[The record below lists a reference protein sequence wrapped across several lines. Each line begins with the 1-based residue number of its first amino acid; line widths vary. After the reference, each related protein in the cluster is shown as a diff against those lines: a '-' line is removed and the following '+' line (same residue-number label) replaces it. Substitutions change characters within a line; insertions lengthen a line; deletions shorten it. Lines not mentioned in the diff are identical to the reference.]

1 MNWSLLLSDTLA
13 RLVGLLGLIAC
24 AFWSLVLARR
34 FTGVAAEG
42 TAVFPSAMFALATFF
57 TLVFLLPNTH
67 DRVMRLTFPV
77 FARLLFLPVAIAGL
91 GAVAFGVMGFTAIS
105 PLEQDVYAIVVTSA
119 TMSLGALFAILIFP
133 VGLAY
138 REAKLEHR
146 HAQHIRHMQ
155 AIRDHEAL
163 LARSGS
169 SASRHPVLPNG
180 LVLRKSDTIDNL
192 TGLPGLFV
200 FAAVFYGF
208 KISTTVQTAELDQ
221 WADRNWLLGSAVC
234 AALVFGPSFLNVMMR
249 GAPYNPRAMNSKW
262 GRRILTAALVPP
274 VSFVAFVGLAY
285 DGVPATWNLIHDAP
299 PATIRY
305 EITDISTGRRT
316 RGCMTL
322 QLAEDPARQMYV
334 CNLPDSLQVG
344 DVIDATG
351 PLSAYGH
358 SIEQVNLVR

>member
-13 RLVGLLGLIAC
+13 RLIGLVGLIAC
-24 AFWSLVLARR
+24 AFWGIVLARR

-77 FARLLFLPVAIAGL
+77 FARLMFLPVAIAGL
-91 GAVAFGVMGFTAIS
+91 GAVAFGVMAIAAVS
-105 PLEQDVYAIVVTSA
+105 FERDLYVIVVTSVVL
-119 TMSLGALFAILIFP
+119 SLGVLFAILIFP
-133 VGLAY
+133 FGLAY
-138 REAKLEHR
+138 REARLEYR
-146 HAQHIRHMQ
+146 HSQHIRQMQ

-163 LARSGS
+163 MARSGS

-192 TGLPGLFV
+192 TGLPALFV
-200 FAAVFYGF
+200 FAAFFYGF
-208 KISTTVQTAELDQ
+208 KVSTTVQTAELDQ
-221 WADRNWLLGSAVC
+221 WADQNWLLGSAVC

-249 GAPYNPRAMNSKW
+249 GAPYNPRTMNSKW
-262 GRRILTAALVPP
+262 GRRILAAALVPP

-285 DGVPATWNLIHDAP
+285 DGVPGTWNLIHDPA

-322 QLAEDPARQMYV
+322 QLADDPTRQMYV

-358 SIEQVNLVR
+358 SIEQVNIVR